1 MIMSKNSRL
10 IALLMAMTLL
20 VAMATGCGKSDST
33 AGKAKEILTVA
44 TAYDAKSLDPH
55 ATNDVA
61 SSNVMAQ
68 IYENLVALNDKG
80 EVVPMLAESFKRL
93 DPLTYEFKLKKG
105 VKFHNGE
112 ELKASDVKFSLERA
126 LSPLGA
132 SIAHIVGEIDPAGF
146 KIVDDY
152 TIIVK
157 TKTPFAGFLPSLAHT
172 GGSILNE
179 KAVKAAGKDY
189 SQQPVGTG
197 PFKFTKWAKGD
208 RVELERFD
216 DFHGSKPQFKN
227 MVIRVI
233 VEPTNRAIELES
245 GSVDIAYEISTNDL
259 KRIQENKDLKLLRIM
274 DNSITHLG
282 MNTTKKPFDD
292 VRVRQAI
299 SYAVDSKL
307 VVDTVWRGIGTAAV
321 GPIPTNV
328 KYSNK
333 SLKSHEYNPE
343 KAKQLL
349 AEAGLPNGFKTTI
362 WTNDKKERIDM
373 ATIIQNEL
381 KQVGIIVDIKVMEWG
396 AFLDG
401 TNKGEQEM
409 YMIGWNSQIND
420 PDMSLYAMFH
430 SSKFGAG
437 GNRPFYKNSKVD
449 GLIEQGR
456 QMPDS
461 EARQTL
467 YYELQDMIN
476 ADAPWIYLNA
486 GEQVVGTK
494 KTIKGFVPSPFGYH
508 VLYNVSFDGQ

>member
-1 MIMSKNSRL
+1 MITARQSKL
-10 IALLMAMTLL
+10 MILLMVMVLL
-20 VAMATGCGKSDST
+20 VAMSTGCGKSDST
-33 AGKAKEILTVA
+33 TGQAKETLTVA

-93 DPLTYEFKLKKG
+93 DPLTYEFKLRKG

-126 LSPLGA
+126 LTPIGA
-132 SIAHIVGEIDPAGF
+132 SISHIVGEIDPTGF

-152 TIIVK
+152 TIIIK
-157 TKTPFAGFLPSLAHT
+157 TKTAFAGFLPSLAHT

-179 KAVKAAGKDY
+179 KAVTAAGKDY
-189 SQQPVGTG
+189 SQNPVGTG
-197 PFKFTKWAKGD
+197 PFKFVKWAKGD

-216 DFHGSKPQFKN
+216 GYYGKKPQFKN
-227 MVIRVI
+227 MIIRVI

-259 KRIQENKDLKLLRIM
+259 KRVEENKDLKLIRIM
-274 DNSITHLG
+274 DNSITHMG
-282 MNTTKKPFDD
+282 MNTQKKPFDD

-299 SYAVDSKL
+299 SYAIDSKL

-321 GPIPTNV
+321 GPVPVNV

-333 SLKSHEYNPE
+333 SLTSHEYNPE

-349 AEAGLPNGFKTTI
+349 AEAGLPNGFKTTV

-381 KQVGIIVDIKVMEWG
+381 QQVGIIAEIKVMEWG
-396 AFLDG
+396 AFLEG

-409 YMIGWNSQIND
+409 YIIGWNSQIND

-449 GLIEQGR
+449 ELIEKGR
-456 QMPDS
+456 KMDDS
-461 EARQTL
+461 EARQAV
-467 YYELQDMIN
+467 YYDLQNMIN
-476 ADAPWIYLNA
+476 ADAPWIYLNS

>member
-1 MIMSKNSRL
+1 MMTIRQARL
-10 IALLMAMTLL
+10 MVLLMAMVMV
-20 VAMATGCGKSDST
+20 VAMVTGCSKSDSAT
-33 AGKAKEILTVA
+33 GKTKQILTVA
-44 TAYDAKSLDPH
+44 TPYDAKSLDPH

-61 SSNVMAQ
+61 SSNVIAQ
-68 IYENLVALNDKG
+68 LYETLVGLNDKG
-80 EVVPMLAESFKRL
+80 EVIPRLAESFQRV

-126 LSPLGA
+126 LTPMGA
-132 SIAHIVGEIDPAGF
+132 PIAHIVGEIDPAGF

-157 TKTPFAGFLPSLAHT
+157 TKTAFAGFLPSLAHT

-189 SQQPVGTG
+189 SQKPVGTG

-216 DFHGSKPQFKN
+216 GYYGTKPQFKN
-227 MVIRVI
+227 MIIRVI

-259 KRIQENKDLKLLRIM
+259 KRVQENKDLKLLRIM
-274 DNSITHLG
+274 DNSITHMG
-282 MNTTKKPFDD
+282 MNTHKKPFDD

-299 SYAVDSKL
+299 SYAIDSKIVVDS
-307 VVDTVWRGIGTAAV
+307 VWRGIGTVAT
-321 GPIPTNV
+321 GPIPPNV
-328 KYSNK
+328 KYANK
-333 SLKSHEYNPE
+333 ALVPHEYNPE

-349 AEAGLPNGFKTTI
+349 AEAGLANGFRTSV
-362 WTNDKKERIDM
+362 WTNDRKERIDM
-373 ATIIQNEL
+373 ATIMQNQL

-396 AFLDG
+396 AYLDG
-401 TNKGEQEM
+401 TSKGEQEM
-409 YMIGWNSQIND
+409 YIIGWTSQIND

-437 GNRPFYKNSKVD
+437 GNRPFYKNKQVD

-456 QMPDS
+456 QMIDS

-467 YYELQDMIN
+467 YFDLQNMIN
-476 ADAPWIYLNA
+476 ADAPWIYLNV

-494 KTIKGFVPSPFGYH
+494 KMIKGFVPSPFGYH
-508 VLYNVSFDGQ
+508 ALYNVSFDGE